1 MNNRLKAGRAV
12 ALLGTLV
19 LASACARTTEYVR
32 APGEAPVVRG
42 PAVTANATPYEA
54 AFGCLSESALRTAA
68 ARPPVRIGVGQVRDF
83 SGKFS
88 DDDGGFKITQGGS
101 QMVISA
107 LGKVDARL
115 VRLAERFDTQIA
127 DAELAWLDR
136 RVLGDGQT
144 RQIQTPQGPS
154 NVPWLPYYGGTV
166 RPTDYYI
173 VGGITEVNYT
183 VSSGGAEVRVAGI
196 GGGLRQFVMSI
207 GADLRLVDTRT
218 LEVVRTVSSQK
229 QIVGWEVNADVF
241 RFFGDKLVDVNAGR
255 KSQEPLHLG
264 VRTVLERQVLELVGA
279 ALGYDTT
286 PCTDAIEARWFEPVP
301 APALPAGAS
310 T

>member
-1 MNNRLKAGRAV
+1 
-12 ALLGTLV
+12 
-19 LASACARTTEYVR
+19 
-32 APGEAPVVRG
+32 
-42 PAVTANATPYEA
+42 
-54 AFGCLSESALRTAA
+54 
-68 ARPPVRIGVGQVRDF
+68 
-83 SGKFS
+83 
-88 DDDGGFKITQGGS
+88 
-101 QMVISA
+101 
-107 LGKVDARL
+107 
-115 VRLAERFDTQIA
+115 
-127 DAELAWLDR
+127 
-136 RVLGDGQT
+136 
-144 RQIQTPQGPS
+144 
-154 NVPWLPYYGGTV
+154 
-166 RPTDYYI
+166 
-173 VGGITEVNYT
+173 VNYT